1 MIEGASTRE
10 FSVGA
15 YVEQIVC
22 SLVAANL
29 CLERRQVNATSSFRE
44 LGADILDFYSIILDL
59 EVVFR
64 MPIPDSESR
73 RFVTVRDV
81 VMWILGQEQPRR
93 FTIPVFSHKRSDRS
107 KRDSEQ

>member
-1 MIEGASTRE
+1 MKEGDSARE
-10 FSVGA
+10 FSVGQ

-29 CLERRQVNATSSFRE
+29 CLERRQVQATSSFRE

-64 MPIPDSESR
+64 IPIPDSESR
-73 RFVTVRDV
+73 RFVTVGDV
-81 VMWILGQEQPRR
+81 VIWILDHEQALR
-93 FTIPVFSHKRSDRS
+93 FTIPVFQHRRSDRS
-107 KRDSEQ
+107 N

>member
-1 MIEGASTRE
+1 MKEGASPKE
-10 FSVGA
+10 FSVRS

-29 CLERRQVNATSSFRE
+29 CLESRQVNSASSFRE

-73 RFVTVRDV
+73 RFVTIGDV
-81 VMWILGQEQPRR
+81 VIWILGHERSHR
-93 FTIPVFSHKRSDRS
+93 FTIPVFRHRRS
-107 KRDSEQ
+107 